1 MRGFYLINYIRT
13 IPVLLICLALKIN
26 EIIEEDLKRNL
37 WYIGSADISLSS
49 LNKNLLRNKCF
60 RNIVYYRI
68 HDKNIRT
75 NRGGSLFIMD
85 MEQL

>member
-49 LNKNLLRNKCF
+49 LYLNHNKRK
-60 RNIVYYRI
+60 
-68 HDKNIRT
+68 
-75 NRGGSLFIMD
+75 
-85 MEQL
+85 